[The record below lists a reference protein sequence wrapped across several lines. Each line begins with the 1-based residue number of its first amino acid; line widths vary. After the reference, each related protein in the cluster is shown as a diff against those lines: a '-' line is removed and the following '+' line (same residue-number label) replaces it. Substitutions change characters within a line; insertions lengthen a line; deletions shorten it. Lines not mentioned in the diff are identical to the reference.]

1 MAAANATPEE
11 NEGNHNNKSM
21 VKISVLF
28 LSWQAL
34 KGLVRLQ
41 ALVHGH
47 TMTCHNSTGYGSSCV
62 VEAHAL
68 ACQVKM
74 SEYGEQEV
82 KMPHSSKQR
91 RGGWEGW
98 AHHHIS
104 STDMTCTF
112 DCIQFLFKLTFL
124 FLTKQPTFLTHRLFC
139 QALPHDRAGPNVQE
153 WRTTWSN
160 DRIATTI
167 TWLADNMQPSGFW
180 LSCKGS
186 TNITKAAW
194 SLSCMH
200 SWEESQNRGCIDLS
214 GLIIN
219 LQAPSGRIQKQRTN
233 SKYHTTALETNQ
245 EIVTHNKE
253 IAIYTKCGDSSYKA
267 KLKKCEERLHW
278 PKQLDHQAASC
289 RHSCEESINSGYI
302 QVQLLKP

>member
-124 FLTKQPTFLTHRLFC
+124 FLTKQPTFLTHHLFC

-219 LQAPSGRIQKQRTN
+219 LQAPSGRIQ
-233 SKYHTTALETNQ
+233 
-245 EIVTHNKE
+245 
-253 IAIYTKCGDSSYKA
+253 
-267 KLKKCEERLHW
+267 
-278 PKQLDHQAASC
+278 
-289 RHSCEESINSGYI
+289 
-302 QVQLLKP
+302 